1 MAYYDWLCNELNI
14 YKRENEILKEK
25 YNGLEKMFNEV
36 HDNELEKREKKK
48 EILKWAYSLEKENE
62 KLKKQLKEEKH

>member
-14 YKRENEILKEK
+14 YKRENEILKWK